1 MGLGETPGT
10 LAVSVMSKKFF
21 AGAIMQT
28 KSETFEQAFSQL
40 NAVVTEA
47 FNRGDV
53 ETCAGFY
60 SEDATLF
67 LSDRPPVKGRAAIES
82 ALGEYASA
90 GVRLVPVDPLEIR
103 SSGNMGV
110 CAGTYVFEVSNENGA
125 PAEQRGKFVTVFM
138 RQPDGSWKAVIDSLL
153 SDAT

>member
-1 MGLGETPGT
+1 M
-10 LAVSVMSKKFF
+10 
-21 AGAIMQT
+21 
-28 KSETFEQAFSQL
+28 

-53 ETCAGFY
+53 KTCAGFY

-67 LSDRPPVKGRAAIES
+67 LSDRAPVRGRSAIEG
-82 ALGEYASA
+82 ALREYASA
-90 GVRLVPVDPLEIR
+90 GAKLSPVDPIDIR
-103 SSGNMGV
+103 SSGDMGV
-110 CAGTYVFEVSNENGA
+110 CAGTYVFEVPNENGA
-125 PAEQRGKFVTVFM
+125 PAEQRGKFVTVFL

>member
-1 MGLGETPGT
+1 ME
-10 LAVSVMSKKFF
+10 SKP
-21 AGAIMQT
+21 
-28 KSETFEQAFSQL
+28 ETFEQAFPKL

-53 ETCAGFY
+53 TTCAGFY

-67 LSDRPPVKGRAAIES
+67 LSDRPPVRGRAVIEA
-82 ALGEYASA
+82 ALGEYASSGA
-90 GVRLVPVDPLEIR
+90 KLSPVDPIEIR
-103 SSGNMGV
+103 SSGDMGV
-110 CAGTYVFEVSNENGA
+110 CAGTYVFEVPNENGA
-125 PAEQRGKFVTVFM
+125 PVEQRGKFVTIFM